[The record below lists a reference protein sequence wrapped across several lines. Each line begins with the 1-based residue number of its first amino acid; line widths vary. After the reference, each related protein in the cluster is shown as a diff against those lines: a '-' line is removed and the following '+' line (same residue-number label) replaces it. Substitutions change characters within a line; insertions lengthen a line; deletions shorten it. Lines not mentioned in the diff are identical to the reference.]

1 MEKTML
7 LNGFYGSESVRNFNQ
22 QIRDDFA
29 KNIETL
35 EKELLQVTETLIK
48 NGDLFKN
55 TVKSLK

>member
-1 MEKTML
+1 ML